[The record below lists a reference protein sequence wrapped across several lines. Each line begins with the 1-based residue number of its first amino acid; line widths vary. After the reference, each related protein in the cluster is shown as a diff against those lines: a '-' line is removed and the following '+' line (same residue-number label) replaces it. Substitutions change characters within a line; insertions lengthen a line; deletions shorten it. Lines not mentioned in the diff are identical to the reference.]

1 MCVQRTEDTGLYLS
15 EPMRLKMRV
24 GWEHVM
30 VCVGAHLQGL
40 GGIRACLREKDKN
53 DRDLRVGKRGNIL
66 GEKRYGKLAEAR
78 PKSTVS
84 VTGI

>member
-1 MCVQRTEDTGLYLS
+1 
-15 EPMRLKMRV
+15 MRV
-24 GWEHVM
+24 GREHVM

-53 DRDLRVGKRGNIL
+53 DRDLRVGKRFGR
-66 GEKRYGKLAEAR
+66 KKCGKLAEAR
-78 PKSTVS
+78 PKSTIS